1 MQWSSAN
8 WNAILSS
15 KLVCSL
21 PLMGTLTANVC
32 GGWFFLGQCL
42 TSMIICFW
50 TRRLACTTHGG
61 SHKRIWPLLTHSFLF
76 LSSLSL
82 SMHCFLHTSGLLRKT
97 IFFGHPYIFFFLMD
111 SDQSLPPDPMLLGSA
126 ATYTIAAYFQNNA
139 FALTHSQSCPS
150 TLLLYVHWA
159 NLYLTVFHSTSKMC
173 LF

>member
-61 SHKRIWPLLTHSFLF
+61 SHKRIWPLLTHFFLF

-97 IFFGHPYIFFFLMD
+97 IFFGHPYIFIFLF
-111 SDQSLPPDPMLLGSA
+111 SYGQRSVTAPWSNAARERSHIHYSCIFSEQCVCSYTFSELSLN
-126 ATYTIAAYFQNNA
+126 FA
-139 FALTHSQSCPS
+139 FICSLS
-150 TLLLYVHWA
+150 
-159 NLYLTVFHSTSKMC
+159 
-173 LF
+173 